1 MYGGKQEKGGGQWS
15 EELVLLYR
23 EHFGGLVRT
32 AQRVVRSSHVAEELT
47 QDAFLKFVASGV
59 RPRPG
64 REVAY
69 LRSIVMN
76 NARMYLRRAE
86 CEDRHRPNDK
96 PVSVQP
102 DDECVRSETRAGIV
116 TALADL
122 PERQRDVVMLRYMH
136 GHSEAEVA
144 SRLGITAGSVK
155 THSSR
160 GRERLRTALATAA

>member
-1 MYGGKQEKGGGQWS
+1 MHSGKQQGTGGGWND
-15 EELVLLYR
+15 ELVLLYR
-23 EHFGGLVRT
+23 EHFGELVHV
-32 AQRVVRSSHVAEELT
+32 AQRVVHSWHVAEELT
-47 QDAFLKFVASGV
+47 QDAFLKFVLRGA

-86 CEDRHRPNDK
+86 CEGRHRPNDK

-102 DDECVRSETRAGIV
+102 DDECVRSETRAGVV

-122 PERQRDVVMLRYMH
+122 PERQRDVVVLRYMH

-144 SRLGITAGSVK
+144 SGLGITAGSVK